1 MCGTALQKTAQ
12 EASVEEASAD
22 AAASA
27 NHVAE
32 PSLAARRPKRKN
44 AGVNKRTPDVGDNRE
59 ILAKRKCR

>member
-1 MCGTALQKTAQ
+1 M
-12 EASVEEASAD
+12 EEASAD

-44 AGVNKRTPDVGDNRE
+44 
-59 ILAKRKCR
+59 